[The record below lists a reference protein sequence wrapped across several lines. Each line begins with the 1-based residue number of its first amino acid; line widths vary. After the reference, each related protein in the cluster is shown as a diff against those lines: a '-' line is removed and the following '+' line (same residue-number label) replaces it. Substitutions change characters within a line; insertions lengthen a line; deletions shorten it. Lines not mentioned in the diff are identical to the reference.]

1 MIRQLIRGIKGLALS
16 VLVIYLTSRILVLH
30 HGEVPTF
37 QARVEALTLGISMA
51 MLATWMSSIIH
62 LKLKRKLETT
72 RIEERLIGFTSFES
86 EVDEYVGEAAVLI
99 DIVFSLNYIAVFVIM
114 EGLVYLFPVGRT
126 DIK

>member
-1 MIRQLIRGIKGLALS
+1 MIRQLIHAIKGLALS

-72 RIEERLIGFTSFES
+72 RIEERLIGTTSFES
-86 EVDEYVGEAAVLI
+86 EVDEYVGETLAPTSTQQSDVPEREYVCVGQLPTLEPLEE
-99 DIVFSLNYIAVFVIM
+99 IV
-114 EGLVYLFPVGRT
+114 R
-126 DIK
+126 